1 MDGSNIDI
9 STDVELGDMMLPV
22 RDMSQWVITIPK
34 VAFQM
39 NGSKEVIVEHR
50 ACIIVDYEGVR
61 EIGGGGGG
69 GGGRRRV
76 VFVTLLCFSVLCFAL
91 LFFLLRFVLSSFI
104 LYAVLFYVMSTS
116 FPLYS
121 RCFLM
126 LYQFASRS
134 QIKTWAD
141 GMWKGKQK
149 KKQSHLIL
157 SRLV

>member
-69 GGGRRRV
+69 GGGGEEESCLRH
-76 VFVTLLCFSVLCFAL
+76 SAL
-91 LFFLLRFVLSSFI
+91 LFSSLLRSALFSIAFCFI
-104 LYAVLFYVMSTS
+104 QFYSVCCAVLCHVN
-116 FPLYS
+116 
-121 RCFLM
+121 
-126 LYQFASRS
+126 
-134 QIKTWAD
+134 
-141 GMWKGKQK
+141 
-149 KKQSHLIL
+149 
-157 SRLV
+157 

>member
-39 NGSKEVIVEHR
+39 NGSKEVIIEHR

-61 EIGGGGGG
+61 EIGVR
-69 GGGRRRV
+69 GRGEGESCLRHSA
-76 VFVTLLCFSVLCFAL
+76 LLFSSL

-104 LYAVLFYVMSTS
+104 LYAVLFYIMSTS

-134 QIKTWAD
+134 QIKT
-141 GMWKGKQK
+141 
-149 KKQSHLIL
+149 
-157 SRLV
+157 